1 MRKIIFMFL
10 VLLFPGIVFAD
21 NVSLNCP
28 SEVAINTEY
37 SCTLSGYTDSGVF
50 SLSSKVIVGGNV
62 QFIGFVT
69 NKDLWQGDGAN
80 GDVLLYR
87 EDNVTGSFLI
97 GTIKL
102 KSTNT
107 SDNVVTIE
115 EVTFFNSDV
124 IDGTDV
130 NPISRIIRVKENSSI
145 PPTTKKNDMQ
155 TTTKKSDSNDTT
167 TKKASEEPTTKVVE
181 DTNLYLSDLI
191 IEGYDLDFYYDT
203 YEYTL
208 QINDEKELVI
218 TPVVED
224 NSITYEIF
232 GNRNLGNGS
241 VIKIDL
247 SDDDGNTQEYKI
259 KITKDEVK
267 EKKNYSLIFI
277 IVIGVL
283 VVINVLRIL
292 LSKRKGSVE

>member
-28 SEVAINTEY
+28 REVAINTEY

-69 NKDLWQGDGAN
+69 NKDLWLGDGAN

-87 EDNVTGSFLI
+87 EDNVTGSFVI

-115 EVTFFNSDV
+115 DVTFFNSDV
-124 IDGTDV
+124 VDGINV
-130 NPISRIIRVKENSSI
+130 NPISRIIKVKENNPI
-145 PPTTKKNDMQ
+145 PPTTKKNDSNN
-155 TTTKKSDSNDTT
+155 TTTR
-167 TKKASEEPTTKVVE
+167 KASEEPTTKVVE

-208 QINDEKELVI
+208 QINNEKELVI
-218 TPVVED
+218 TPIVED

-259 KITKDEVK
+259 KITKEEVK

-277 IVIGVL
+277 IVIGIL
-283 VVINVLRIL
+283 VIINILRIL